1 MADSVQLAATALGRA
16 IGPFEPA
23 LRSAASAAAV
33 LRVLGWDPPPG
44 ISDIGL
50 TAIDIGSL
58 LGKLDA
64 VLDARANAGVDENG
78 AQIDINV
85 TLYAELVAALAKF
98 LDDLRAL
105 ATSLPGALPGNYI
118 AKTEIDKQLL
128 PRLTSTLVMQY
139 AMQQVPLAFHA
150 LRFLGIFELRPF
162 PANPAIFQVEH
173 LRHTIRT
180 DRISLLLSDPNA
192 LVKDVYGWGTPSF
205 DVITLLSSF
214 GHILSSLGAQGQI
227 RPLPRRVEERLSG
240 AAVPAADTD
249 PMPQLIISIVRGLG
263 FVPLDMGVSLYGV
276 RPTSAGASDGGIGLF
291 PYAKGTAQFNIPLSD
306 SLTFEIDS
314 SLDLVGGVVLTVRPN
329 QAIKMQTGVTST
341 GAIEA
346 AATGSVGLT
355 LRYHQENQRT
365 TLLSLAGVASLDLQE
380 FYVTLGAGLVPGG
393 TFDLFVEA
401 GLKGLRLT
409 VGGANAD
416 GFLQKILP
424 GDGLSLEVDLIGGWA
439 GSKGVYF
446 RGSAGLEVQLPVHI
460 ELGPLAI
467 EGATIGVRFKDG
479 KIPVEASASM
489 SAHLGPLAAS
499 VERLGLIAELSFPS
513 QGGNLGP
520 LDLALRF
527 KPPTGV
533 GLSLDA
539 GPVKGGG
546 YLFIDAD
553 RGEYAGALELS
564 LFEVVTIK
572 AIGIITTKMPDG
584 SKGFSLLII
593 MSVEFGSGI
602 QLGFGFTL
610 LAVGGL
616 LGLNRTMTLQ
626 ALAEGVRS
634 GAIESVMFPKDI
646 IANAPKII
654 SDLRAFFPPQEGTFL
669 IGPMVKL
676 GWGTP
681 TLISVSLGIVIEIPG
696 NIAILGIV
704 QIALPTPDAALIKL
718 QVNFIGAIEFDKKR
732 IWFFAAL
739 FDSRILFL
747 TLEGEMGLL
756 VAFGD
761 DANFVVSA
769 GGFHPR
775 FSPPPLPFPSP
786 RRIAISILNTP
797 VARIRVES
805 YFAVTSNTAQFGSR
819 SEVFFGLDE
828 INVQGHLAF
837 DALFQFSPFFFIVEI
852 SASFSVNVFGAGL
865 FSVSLSGSLAG
876 PGPWHIEGHG
886 SISILFWDIGVDFS
900 ETWGEDRREELPP
913 IPVLP
918 LLKGELDKA
927 ENWRAFLPPGSTLF
941 VSMRKMPEAE
951 AALILHP
958 VGVLRISQRAVPLDL
973 KLDKVGSRK
982 PSDVNRLYLNV
993 TGGGLAK
1000 KGDAFEQF
1008 APAQYQN
1015 FSDAD
1020 KLSRPAFAPEHS
1032 GLDLS
1037 AAGEDLRSS
1046 NMVRRVVLYEEII
1059 IDSNFKRFRRRFR
1072 GFFGVLFEFFLN
1084 GSAITQCQLS
1094 RAAQKKL
1101 QPFDDKIE
1109 LKTETYTVAFQANNK
1124 AFSEETVSFHSE
1136 ASARDYLDRQVTTD
1150 PTMADRIHVI
1160 PSFERAA

>member
-1 MADSVQLAATALGRA
+1 MADTIQKIASNLAQATSLLDSGLGTA
-16 IGPFEPA
+16 D
-23 LRSAASAAAV
+23 AAEQI
-33 LRVLGWDPPPG
+33 LNILGWELPPG
-44 ISDIGL
+44 VSDIGL
-50 TAIDIGSL
+50 TA
-58 LGKLDA
+58 LDVRNLRA
-64 VLDARANAGVDENG
+64 KIAAFLDARVAVEAGGGGAAVDV
-78 AQIDINV
+78 DISVYADLFLAIGKVFSDVRALAVNLNV
-85 TLYAELVAALAKF
+85 TL
-98 LDDLRAL
+98 
-105 ATSLPGALPGNYI
+105 SGAYV
-118 AKTEIDKQLL
+118 AKTHIDKELF
-128 PRLTSTLVMQY
+128 PRLTSLLIMQFT
-139 AMQQVPLAFHA
+139 ATQSPLLYQA
-150 LRFLGIFELRPF
+150 LRFLGIFEVQPF
-162 PANPAIFQVEH
+162 PANAAIFQTQH
-173 LRHTIRT
+173 IRNVVHY
-180 DRISLLLSDPNA
+180 DRLSLLVSNPGGLFS
-192 LVKDVYGWGTPSF
+192 DVYGWGTPAF
-205 DVITLLSSF
+205 KTHLLLASF
-214 GHILSSLGAQGQI
+214 GHMIGALGVQGQI
-227 RPLPRRVEERLSG
+227 RNLPRRVEERLSG
-240 AAVPAADTD
+240 VPVPAADLD
-249 PMPQLIISIVRGLG
+249 PMPQLLISIVRGLG
-263 FVPLDMGVSLYGV
+263 FVPLDMGVSLYGI
-276 RPTSAGASDGGIGLF
+276 RPTSVGAADGGIGLF
-291 PYAKGTAQFNIPLSD
+291 PYAKGTAQFTIPLSD
-306 SLTFEIDS
+306 TLTFEIGS
-314 SLDLVGGVVLTVRPN
+314 SFNLSGGVALTVRPN
-329 QAIKMQTGVTST
+329 QPVKMQTGVTSA
-341 GAIEA
+341 GAVA
-346 AATGSVGLT
+346 AAAAGSVGLT
-355 LRYHQENQRT
+355 LRYRDANQRT
-365 TLLSLAGVASLDLQE
+365 TLLSLPGAASLDLQE
-380 FYVTLGAGLVPGG
+380 FYATLGVGLAPGG
-393 TFDLFVEA
+393 SFDLFVEA
-401 GLKGLRLT
+401 GLKGLRLV

-424 GDGLSLEVDLIGGWA
+424 GDGLSAEFDLIVGWA
-439 GSKGVYF
+439 GSKGLYF
-446 RGSAGLEVQLPVHI
+446 RGSAALEVQLPVHI
-460 ELGPLAI
+460 ELGPLTI
-467 EGATIGVRFKDG
+467 EGATLGVRFKDG

-489 SAHLGPLAAS
+489 SAHLGPLVAS
-499 VERLGLIAELSFPS
+499 VERLGLIAEFSFPDG
-513 QGGNLGP
+513 GGNLGP
-520 LDLALRF
+520 LALALKF

-546 YLFIDAD
+546 YLYIDAD

-564 LFEVVTIK
+564 LFEIVTIK

-616 LGLNRTMTLQ
+616 IGLNRTMKLQ

-634 GAIESVMFPKDI
+634 GAIESVMFPRDI

-676 GWGTP
+676 GWGAP
-681 TLISVSLGIVIEIPG
+681 TLVSVSLGIIIEIPG
-696 NIAILGIV
+696 NIAILGIL

-747 TLEGEMGLL
+747 TLEGEVGLL

-797 VARIRVES
+797 VARIRAES
-805 YFAVTSNTAQFGSR
+805 YFAVTSNTVQFGSR

-837 DALFQFSPFFFIVEI
+837 DALFQFSPFFFIVEV
-852 SASFSVNVFGAGL
+852 SASFSVTVFGAGL
-865 FSVSLSGSLAG
+865 FSVSLNGSVSGPS
-876 PGPWHIEGHG
+876 PWHIEGHG
-886 SISILFWDIGVDFS
+886 SISLLFWDIGVDFS

-918 LLKGELDKA
+918 LLQAEIEKV
-927 ENWRAFLPPGSTLF
+927 ENWRAFLPPGSALF

-982 PSDVNRLYLNV
+982 PSDVNRLYLSV
-993 TGGGLAK
+993 AGGGLAK
-1000 KGDAFEQF
+1000 KADAFEQF

-1020 KLSRPAFAPEHS
+1020 KLSKPAFAPEHS

-1037 AAGEDLRSS
+1037 AAGEDMRSS

-1059 IDSNFKRFRRRFR
+1059 IDSNFKRFQRRFR

-1084 GSAITQCQLS
+1084 GSAVTQCQLS
-1094 RAAQKKL
+1094 KAAQKKL

-1109 LKTETYTVAFQANNK
+1109 LKTETYTVAFQANNR
-1124 AFSEETVSFHSE
+1124 AFSEEAVSFHSE
-1136 ASARDYLDRQVTTD
+1136 ASARDYLDRQVTAD